1 MSVSGEQVV
10 TAGLPNFI
18 RLSGTA
24 EQVADRLGPLA
35 DLVGTWFGSRG
46 FNLIAVPEG
55 AHGFRLLINPIVET
69 ITFTPIGADV
79 PNRGGAAGTQRIP
92 GLHYDIRVA
101 DAETNTPLH
110 IENGMWLLLTDPLN
124 PQDQKVARLA
134 SVPHGDSVLCLGSFS
149 EISGPPAISARSAMP
164 ETGQPVPLGYL
175 DPYSH
180 PLPPG
185 FFPSDYTQG
194 LVDLLKTQKVT
205 KTTTLDVSTVPD
217 GGIVNIPFIT
227 KHADLKQFFS
237 VLWIEVVENP
247 NDATQ
252 TFDQLQ
258 YAQQAD
264 LHFLPRFDDPTKL
277 ICWPHVTI
285 NTLVK
290 Q

>member
-1 MSVSGEQVV
+1 MSLSGEQVR
-10 TAGLPNFI
+10 TAGLPGFI

-24 EQVADRLGPLA
+24 GQVADKLGPLA
-35 DLVGTWFGSRG
+35 DLVGTWFGNRG

-69 ITFTPIGADV
+69 ITFTPIGAEV

-101 DAETNTPLH
+101 DRETNTPLH
-110 IENGMWLLLTDPLN
+110 IENGMWLLLTDPLH
-124 PQDQKVARLA
+124 PHDQKVARLA
-134 SVPHGDSVLCLGSFS
+134 SVPHGDSVLSVGAFS
-149 EISGPPAISARSAMP
+149 ETAGPPSISARSAMP
-164 ETGQPVPLGYL
+164 ETGKPVPLGYL
-175 DPYSH
+175 DEYSH
-180 PLPPG
+180 PLPPE
-185 FFPSDYTQG
+185 FIPSNYTQG
-194 LVDLLKTQKVT
+194 LVDLLKSQKVA
-205 KTTTLDVSTVPD
+205 KTTTLDVSTVPH
-217 GGIVNIPFIT
+217 GGIVNIPFIA
-227 KHADLKQFFS
+227 KHANLTQFSS

-247 NDATQ
+247 NNPTQ

-264 LHFLPRFDDPTKL
+264 LNFLPRFDDPTKL